1 MRKLLIGCLFTAST
15 AVSAQPAFD
24 TFTLLS
30 LIFQGVRFSMEE
42 SSPKEIIVTSKGTGK
57 TQQEAIDSA
66 LFASVQKAIGV
77 LVVSDQTVQ
86 NDKVIRNLVASYSSG
101 IVNEYKINKC
111 SGVPITCEVTAKVSP
126 WKFMRRLE
134 GEAQT
139 IKVNGNDLAAQATTA
154 RNTLIH
160 REKITRYYMSQ
171 IRQSGLD
178 VIVRK
183 LEIIPSTGKDVK
195 LVIDYEVK
203 WNKQFKDHILSYL
216 KRLEKDTVL
225 NQSENEQIYIQW
237 APTGMFD
244 NRVRINTYDNDFRMM
259 MEYYMFEPVK
269 VKFNEL
275 DLCVEHRMDNN
286 VFTIDWYGL
295 RRQKTIFV
303 NPDKLQNLQSISMQI
318 GCAS

>member
-86 NDKVIRNLVASYSSG
+86 NDKVIRNLAASYSSG
-101 IVNEYKINKC
+101 VVNSYKID
-111 SGVPITCEVTAKVSP
+111 TCEKDKYYTCTVTAKVSP

-183 LEIIPSTGKDVK
+183 MEIIPTTGNDAK

-203 WNKQFKDHILSYL
+203 WNKDI
-216 KRLEKDTVL
+216 
-225 NQSENEQIYIQW
+225 
-237 APTGMFD
+237 
-244 NRVRINTYDNDFRMM
+244 
-259 MEYYMFEPVK
+259 
-269 VKFNEL
+269 NEL
-275 DLCVEHRMDNN
+275 SINLNIPITYYEDIFDSNGIGR
-286 VFTIDWYGL
+286 L
-295 RRQKTIFV
+295 RKGKR
-303 NPDKLQNLQSISMQI
+303 DKNKLI
-318 GCAS
+318 